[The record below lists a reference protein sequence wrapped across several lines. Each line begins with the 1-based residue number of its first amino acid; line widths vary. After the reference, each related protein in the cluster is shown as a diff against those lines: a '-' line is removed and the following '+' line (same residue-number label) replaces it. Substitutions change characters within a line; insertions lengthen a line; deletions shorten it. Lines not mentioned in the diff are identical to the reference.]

1 MYKQKHF
8 ENSHFAQKKK
18 NAQTHHKAKTILQV
32 DLTDATIAL
41 EKLLHIS
48 LSGVRTQAPNED
60 TAATHDDFISWDE
73 RVIS

>member
-8 ENSHFAQKKK
+8 ENSHFAQKS
-18 NAQTHHKAKTILQV
+18 AQTHHKAKPILQV

-48 LSGVRTQAPNED
+48 LSGVRTQASNED